1 MTKHK
6 ASRGSKIKPTTSNK
20 IRISMF
26 VHPDDLEFIE
36 QEAVIRRLN
45 RSEMLRLLLAKGRE
59 VMESSIV

>member
-20 IRISMF
+20 TRISLF

-36 QEAVIRRLN
+36 READIRRLN
-45 RSEMLRLLLAKGRE
+45 RSEMLRLVLAKGRE
-59 VMESSIV
+59 VLESSIV